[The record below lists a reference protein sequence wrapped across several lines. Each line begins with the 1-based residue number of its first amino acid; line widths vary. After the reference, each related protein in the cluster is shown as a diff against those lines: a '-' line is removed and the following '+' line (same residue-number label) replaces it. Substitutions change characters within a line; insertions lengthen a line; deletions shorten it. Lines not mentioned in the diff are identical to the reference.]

1 MNQTQM
7 GRPEFVDK
15 VSSRVRVYTP
25 TVTIEGSH
33 HHPPGVR
40 LSDLLRNQA
49 TGEKYMLLTDARLT
63 TPDGAESTAA
73 FVLIN
78 TAHAAVILPL
88 EEANQTSDSEWA
100 DAPARDPLAQPAEPA
115 RTAAEKHGFGLGT

>member
-1 MNQTQM
+1 MSEMQAA
-7 GRPEFVDK
+7 RPEFVEK

-49 TGEKYMLLTDARLT
+49 TGEKYMLLTDARLLG
-63 TPDGAESTAA
+63 PDGSASAA
-73 FVLIN
+73 PYVLIN
-78 TAHAAVILPL
+78 TAHASVILPL
-88 EEANQTSDSEWA
+88 EEADDRPQEPKS
-100 DAPARDPLAQPAEPA
+100 AEPA
-115 RTAAEKHGFGLGT
+115 SAAPAAPASAEKQGFGLSSP

>member
-1 MNQTQM
+1 MNDYTQ
-7 GRPEFVDK
+7 RPEYVDK

-25 TVTIEGSH
+25 TVIIEGAH

-49 TGEKYMLLTDARLT
+49 TGEKYMLLTDAVLT
-63 TPDGAESTAA
+63 APDGGQSTAG

-78 TAHAAVILPL
+78 TTHASVILPL
-88 EEANQTSDSEWA
+88 EESDAGPRDSFA
-100 DAPARDPLAQPAEPA
+100 APTAPLNVASPLPGDKQ
-115 RTAAEKHGFGLGT
+115 KFGLG